1 MKIARFIKYSL
12 TALTLS
18 ASINAFALPSFVD
31 NTKLMY
37 FPPLVDQK
45 GGSCAQA
52 SGIGYMFTYEI
63 NRLLDRNASASTANQ
78 FAYLFTWNFVNDGGD
93 NGGFVDEGL
102 MIARNFGVMT
112 TDLPRSIS
120 SNGLRDTRNTTTHRA
135 IA

>member
-52 SGIGYMFTYEI
+52 SGIGYM
-63 NRLLDRNASASTANQ
+63 LLQAQPISLPIFSLGISLMTA
-78 FAYLFTWNFVNDGGD
+78 
-93 NGGFVDEGL
+93 E
-102 MIARNFGVMT
+102 T
-112 TDLPRSIS
+112 TAVSWTKD
-120 SNGLRDTRNTTTHRA
+120 
-135 IA
+135 